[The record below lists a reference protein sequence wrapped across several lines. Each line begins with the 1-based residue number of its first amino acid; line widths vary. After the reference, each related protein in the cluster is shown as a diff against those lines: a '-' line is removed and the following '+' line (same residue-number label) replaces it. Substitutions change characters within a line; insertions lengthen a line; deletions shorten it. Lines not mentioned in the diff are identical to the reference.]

1 MRRDGLLDIR
11 QSKVTFLQD
20 APAGSDLACH
30 QQRGS
35 KEYKVNETIQTF
47 DVAAILRRMPHL
59 DLARET
65 AGAAA
70 DAFPML
76 APFGTSGL
84 SGPGPV
90 SWADDPRGEL
100 GERG

>member
-1 MRRDGLLDIR
+1 
-11 QSKVTFLQD
+11 
-20 APAGSDLACH
+20 
-30 QQRGS
+30 
-35 KEYKVNETIQTF
+35 VNETIQTF
-47 DVAAILRRMPHL
+47 DVAAILRRMPHLDL

-76 APFGTSGL
+76 APFGTGGL

-90 SWADDPRGEL
+90 SWADDPRSEP